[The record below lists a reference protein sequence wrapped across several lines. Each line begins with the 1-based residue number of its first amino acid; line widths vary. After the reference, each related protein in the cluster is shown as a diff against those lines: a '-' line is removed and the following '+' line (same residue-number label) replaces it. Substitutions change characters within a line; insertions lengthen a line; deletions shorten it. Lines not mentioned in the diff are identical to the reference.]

1 MMRQVFAVPQHSK
14 GSQAILDKKGDW
26 LDEKVGL

>member
-1 MMRQVFAVPQHSK
+1 MTRQVFAVPQHSK
-14 GSQAILDKKGDW
+14 GTPAILDEKGDW